1 MQPLPN
7 TSNSDLKELSS
18 QNSQLKEL
26 LKNNLLFHAILNWEI
41 QETPWGQITINVQL
55 KDGIAQ
61 IDTINI
67 VKNRRKKYET

>member
-1 MQPLPN
+1 MENAHTNL
-7 TSNSDLKELSS
+7 DLR
-18 QNSQLKEL
+18 EL
-26 LKNNLLFHAILNWEI
+26 LQKNLLFHAILNWEI

-67 VKNRRKKYET
+67 VKNRRKKYQT

>member
-1 MQPLPN
+1 MS
-7 TSNSDLKELSS
+7 TSESILNSNESSS
-18 QNSQLKEL
+18 QNSQLREL

-41 QETPWGQITINVQL
+41 KETPWGQITVNVQL

-67 VKNRRKKYET
+67 VKNRRKKYQT